1 MAVVELVFSWWALAA
16 AVGVLIASYLYDY
29 AVTNKD
35 LGDIPAP
42 WPAQFSNLWLLSV
55 VRRGNRYEVMDEM
68 HRKLGP
74 LVRIQPNHV
83 SVADET
89 AIASIYGHGNGFLKS
104 DFYDAFVSIRR
115 GLFNTRDRAE
125 HSRKRKLISH
135 TFSPKSVGQFEPY
148 IKSCLELFVQQLDKL
163 IDESD
168 KRDENGKK
176 EAHLDCLPWFN
187 YLAFDMIGDLAFGA
201 PFGMLATGI
210 DLTEVR
216 ESPESP
222 PIYASAI
229 EILNRRGEV
238 SAALGCFPSLQPY
251 ARWLP
256 DPFFSNG
263 LAAVQNLAGIAIAR
277 VKSRIENPPDVER
290 KDLLARLQE
299 GRDDKGEPLG
309 REELTAEALTQLIAG
324 SDTTSNSSCAL
335 LNYLCRN
342 PRVFAKLQT
351 ELDAAIP
358 EDTPVPSHDMVRDLP
373 YLNNVLNETL
383 RHHSTSGIGLPRQVP
398 PGSPGVTILGHFF
411 PAGTVLS
418 VPTYTMHHSKDIWGH
433 DAEEF
438 RPERWETITPRQKSA
453 FIPFS
458 HGPRACVGRNVAE
471 MEMKLIA
478 ATWAT
483 LSLGICSRCQN
494 VDLWMTSSKFCSK
507 VQPGDVCRNIAI
519 RMDQPAYVRDQL
531 PEGHC
536 RACRVA
542 QTGDPGNRPRRI
554 RGQPVEPIIEY
565 YVLTRN
571 RSAADAGPGPQHP
584 PWARHGDWS
593 DSDAGHR
600 FHSAFFVDHSGVR
613 IPIHSHVPR
622 HAAHGVPFPSP
633 GVHFPGPSYHAGPR
647 AGFPPHGP
655 RRR

>member
-1 MAVVELVFSWWALAA
+1 
-16 AVGVLIASYLYDY
+16 
-29 AVTNKD
+29 
-35 LGDIPAP
+35 
-42 WPAQFSNLWLLSV
+42 
-55 VRRGNRYEVMDEM
+55 
-68 HRKLGP
+68 
-74 LVRIQPNHV
+74 
-83 SVADET
+83 
-89 AIASIYGHGNGFLKS
+89 

-125 HSRKRKLISH
+125 HSRKRKLVSH

-148 IKSCLELFVQQLDKL
+148 IKSCLELFVRQFDKM

-168 KRDENGKK
+168 KRDQDGKK

-187 YLAFDMIGDLAFGA
+187 YLAFDIIGDLAFGA

-216 ESPESP
+216 ESPTSP

-238 SAALGCFPSLQPY
+238 SATLGCLPQLRPY

-277 VKSRIENPPDVER
+277 VKSRIENPPDVDR

-342 PRVFAKLQT
+342 PRVFAKLQA

-358 EDTPVPSHDMVRDLP
+358 GDTPVPSHDMVRDLP
-373 YLNNVLNETL
+373 YLNNVINETL
-383 RHHSTSGIGLPRQVP
+383 RHHSTSGIGLPRQIP
-398 PGSPGVTILGHFF
+398 PGSPGVTILGHVF

-418 VPTYTMHHSKDIWGH
+418 VPTYTMHHSKDIWGP
-433 DAEEF
+433 DADEF
-438 RPERWETITPRQKSA
+438 RPERWDTLTQRQKSA

-478 ATWAT
+478 ATWPVLHKNKIELSQVRARFAYSYTNPFDSALEKLIMCKAT
-483 LSLGICSRCQN
+483 LSLGLCIRCQN
-494 VDLWMTSSKFCSK
+494 VDLWMASSKYCSK
-507 VQPGDVCRNIAI
+507 VRPGDVCRNMAI
-519 RMDQPAYVRDQL
+519 RMDRSAYVRDQL
-531 PEGHC
+531 PKGHC

-542 QTGDPGNRPRRI
+542 LTGDPGNRPRRSI

-571 RSAADAGPGPQHP
+571 KKAADAAPGPKQSRP
-584 PWARHGDWS
+584 RVATPWARHEKWS
-593 DSDAGHR
+593 DSNAEHELHSVFFFPHMGAFIPFHGH
-600 FHSAFFVDHSGVR
+600 FAMSLHGHPPVPASVITIILILAVITIVPVR
-613 IPIHSHVPR
+613 GIIDNHLGPSFR
-622 HAAHGVPFPSP
+622 PSP
-633 GVHFPGPSYHAGPR
+633 RGPSSPAFGR
-647 AGFPPHGP
+647 K
-655 RRR
+655 RR